1 MGVNYRSSTAKARPA
16 DTTAY
21 ASGDLVSNSTTPAS
35 TTAHQVSVGSGNGKI
50 KRVGL
55 KRSGTTAVT
64 NGTFRVHLF
73 KADPGAPTN
82 GDNGAIVFSAD
93 NYIGHSGDIVLIL
106 GTASAIGWSAV
117 LDYLYKLSNS
127 NVLYALVEARGAY
140 TPASGETF
148 QVLVD
153 DERS

>member
-21 ASGDLVSNSTTPAS
+21 ASGDLVANDTDAVDVT
-35 TTAHQVSVGSGNGKI
+35 HHEVSVGAGNGKI

-55 KRSGTTAVT
+55 KRSGTQAIT

-73 KADPGAPTN
+73 KASPGAPTN
-82 GDNGAIVFSAD
+82 GDNGAIVFSTAD
-93 NYIGHSGDIVLIL
+93 YIGHSGDIVLIL
-106 GTASAIGWSAV
+106 GTAGAIGWSAV
-117 LDYLYKLSNS
+117 LDYLYKLTNA
-127 NVLYALVEARGAY
+127 NKLYAMVEARGAY

-148 QVLVD
+148 QVLID